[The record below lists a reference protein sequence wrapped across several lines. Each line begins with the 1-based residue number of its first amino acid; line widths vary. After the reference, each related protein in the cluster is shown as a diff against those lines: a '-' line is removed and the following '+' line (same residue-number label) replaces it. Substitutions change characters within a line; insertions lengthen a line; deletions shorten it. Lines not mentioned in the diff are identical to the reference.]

1 MRGGESVRTLTRELL
16 EKFQKMEMR
25 ISRERGPFNLFA
37 LFLPEDAAN
46 LWDLVISAPW
56 ADDNESEALRY
67 MVRELQKDLTT
78 QEILRLSR
86 TVFIPTWFDE
96 LEELYEEH
104 PVEHG
109 KVILRNRE
117 FGLQFVEKGYIITCR
132 PPTAKAA

>member
-1 MRGGESVRTLTRELL
+1 MRDLL

-25 ISRERGPFNLFA
+25 ISRERGPFTLFA

-46 LWDLVISAPW
+46 LWDLMISAPW
-56 ADDNESEALRY
+56 ADDNEMEARRY
-67 MVRELQKDLTT
+67 MVRQLQKDLTT

-86 TVFIPTWFDE
+86 TVFIPTGFE
-96 LEELYEEH
+96 GLEELYEEH

-109 KVILRNRE
+109 KAIVRNRE

>member
-1 MRGGESVRTLTRELL
+1 MRDLL

-25 ISRERGPFNLFA
+25 ISRERGPFHLFA

-56 ADDNESEALRY
+56 ADDNESEARRF
-67 MVRELQKDLTT
+67 MVRQLQKDFTT

-86 TVFIPTWFDE
+86 TVFIPTDFE
-96 LEELYEEH
+96 GLEELYEEH

-109 KVILRNRE
+109 KAILRNRE
-117 FGLQFVEKGYIITCR
+117 FGLLFVEKGYIITCR
-132 PPTAKAA
+132 PPAAKAA

>member
-1 MRGGESVRTLTRELL
+1 MRELI
-16 EKFQKMEMR
+16 EKFQRMETR
-25 ISRERGPFNLFA
+25 IARERGPFSLFA

-46 LWDLVISAPW
+46 LWDLVVSAPW
-56 ADDNESEALRY
+56 ADDDENEASRY
-67 MVRELQKDLTT
+67 LVGELQKELTT

-86 TVFIPTWFDE
+86 TVFIPTTFDG

-109 KVILRNRE
+109 KVIVRNRE

-132 PPTAKAA
+132 PPAAKAA

>member
-1 MRGGESVRTLTRELL
+1 MRDLI
-16 EKFQKMEMR
+16 EKFQRMEMR

-46 LWDLVISAPW
+46 LWDLVVSAPW
-56 ADDNESEALRY
+56 ADGNEIEARRY
-67 MVRELQKDLTT
+67 LVGELQKELTT
-78 QEILRLSR
+78 REILRLSR
-86 TVFIPTWFDE
+86 TVFIPTTFDG

-109 KVILRNRE
+109 KVIVRNRE

-132 PPTAKAA
+132 PPAAKAA